1 MNRRRIA
8 KKRKKDGLTKAE
20 LARMNV
26 SLQLALERTRLA
38 LAQEK
43 QSAAKAG
50 ELARTEATMRNDL
63 IGQMQDILRRVEPDI
78 YRAIFERE
86 RLRALPTSGD
96 RVEYVGDRP
105 LRCGGMTYRSGQ
117 QWLATLKAQVYHDHD
132 REPVAMFQVRR
143 GGAALGDPLAVAIKL
158 TEPALCR
165 YPEFIE
171 RLSVNMVREVL
182 AAAKVLEGRRG

>member
-1 MNRRRIA
+1 MSKVRIA
-8 KKRKKDGLTKAE
+8 KKRKKLGQTKAE

-26 SLQLALERTRLA
+26 SLQLALARTRLA

-43 QSAAKAG
+43 QSAARAG

-63 IGQMQDILRRVEPDI
+63 IGQMQDILRRMEPDI
-78 YRAIFERE
+78 YRAMFEPE
-86 RLRALPTSGD
+86 RLRTLPTTGG

-105 LRCGGMTYRSGQ
+105 LCNGGMTYRVGQ
-117 QWLATLKAQVYHDHD
+117 QWLATLKARVCHDYD
-132 REPVAMFQVRR
+132 REPVSIFHVRR
-143 GGAALGDPLAVAIKL
+143 GGDALGESHEVAMKL

-171 RLSVNMVREVL
+171 RLSANMVRQVL
-182 AAAKVLEGRRG
+182 VRAKVLEGGR

>member
-43 QSAAKAG
+43 QSAAKAV
-50 ELARTEATMRNDL
+50 ELARAEAAQRNDL

-78 YRAIFERE
+78 YRAIFEPE
-86 RLRALPTSGD
+86 RLRAFPTSGG

-105 LRCGGMTYRSGQ
+105 LCNGGMTYRSGQ
-117 QWLATLKAQVYHDHD
+117 QWLATLKAEVYHDHD
-132 REPVAMFQVRR
+132 REPVAIFHVRR
-143 GGAALGDPLAVAIKL
+143 GGDALSESHEVAMKL

-171 RLSVNMVREVL
+171 RRSANMVRQVL
-182 AAAKVLEGRRG
+182 VRAKVLEGGR

>member
-1 MNRRRIA
+1 MSKVRIA
-8 KKRKKDGLTKAE
+8 KKRKKLGLTKAE

-43 QSAAKAG
+43 QSAARAG

-78 YRAIFERE
+78 YRAIFEPE

-105 LRCGGMTYRSGQ
+105 LCNGGMTYRVGQ
-117 QWLATLKAQVYHDHD
+117 QWLATLKA
-132 REPVAMFQVRR
+132 RPR
-143 GGAALGDPLAVAIKL
+143 
-158 TEPALCR
+158 
-165 YPEFIE
+165 
-171 RLSVNMVREVL
+171 
-182 AAAKVLEGRRG
+182 